1 MKNREI
7 TRIKSNIDFETVL
20 AIIFKRLYCE
30 FKIQPL
36 QCFQHFN
43 DFIVF
48 YSYNVGTGQPI
59 YTDMPCEN
67 SENRLSI
74 HRNDFEYINDFPC
87 SLVITIIFFEFP
99 KNVVV

>member
-1 MKNREI
+1 MFSTFQRFY
-7 TRIKSNIDFETVL
+7 RILF
-20 AIIFKRLYCE
+20 
-30 FKIQPL
+30 L
-36 QCFQHFN
+36 QR
-43 DFIVF
+43 
-48 YSYNVGTGQPI
+48 TGQPI